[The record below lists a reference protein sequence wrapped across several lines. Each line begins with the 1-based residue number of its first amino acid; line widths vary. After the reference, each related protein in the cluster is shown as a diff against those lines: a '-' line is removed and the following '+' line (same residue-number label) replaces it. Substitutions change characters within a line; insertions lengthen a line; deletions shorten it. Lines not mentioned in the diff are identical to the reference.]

1 MPRRNNPIVRRLT
14 QGDQVVA
21 VHCCRFVD
29 VAEDAFDLGG
39 RFAGDQAG
47 FAAAVVAQAAGDF
60 LAVRTDA
67 GDGGAALEFAL
78 DRDYTDRQQAFA
90 AFQRVDCAGVQNQ
103 AAGQLQVVGQP
114 LFASGERRGLRDEQG
129 TDGFASGQAADR
141 IDFAAAGDGGVSAA
155 SGGAFCGDHLGDHA
169 AGADSG
175 AGAAGHRFERGVA
188 GGGFGDQGGVRVLA
202 RVGGVEAD
210 LVGQNDQRV
219 GFDQVGNQGAQRVV
233 VAELD
238 FVGDHRVVFV
248 DDRHDAEFEQGG
260 QRRAGVQVALAVGQV
275 VVGEQDLGG
284 VQAVLVEGGLV
295 GFDQSGLPD
304 GGGGLLFMNGFR
316 AAAPAQALDAAGDG
330 PGGNQYD
337 FLALLA
343 EGGDLPGPVA
353 DRSEVQ
359 AATVVGDE
367 RRADFDDEAFGVGKA
382 GLGHHSSVIDSLSS
396 VSSSGISGRSICSS

>member
-21 VHCCRFVD
+21 VHDFRFVD
-29 VAEDAFDLGG
+29 VAKDAFALGG

-47 FAAAVVAQAAGDF
+47 VAAAVVAQAAGDF
-60 LAVRTDA
+60 LAVRADA
-67 GDGGAALEFAL
+67 GAGSAAFEFTL
-78 DRDYTDRQQAFA
+78 DRDNADRQQAFA
-90 AFQRVDCAGVQNQ
+90 DFQRIDCAGVQNQ

-114 LFASGERRGLRDEQG
+114 LLAGGERRGLRDEQG
-129 TDGFASGQAADR
+129 TDGFASGQADDR

-188 GGGFGDQGGVRVLA
+188 GGGYGDQGGVRVLA

-210 LVGQNDQRV
+210 LVGQDDQRV
-219 GFDQVGNQGAQRVV
+219 GFDQVGDQSAQRVV

-248 DDRHDAEFEQGG
+248 DDRHDAEFEQGS
-260 QRRAGVQVALAVGQV
+260 QCRAGVQVALAVGQV
-275 VVGEQDLGG
+275 VVGEQNLGG

-295 GFDQSGLPD
+295 GFDQASLAD
-304 GGGGLLFMNGFR
+304 GGSSLLFMNGFR
-316 AAAPAQALDAAGDG
+316 AAAPAQAPYAAGDG
-330 PGGNQYD
+330 TGGNHDD
-337 FLALLA
+337 FLTLLA
-343 EGGDLPGPVA
+343 QEGDLACPVT
-353 DRSEVQ
+353 DGGEIE
-359 AATVVGDE
+359 AAPVVGDE
-367 RRADFDDEAFGVGKA
+367 RRAD
-382 GLGHHSSVIDSLSS
+382 L
-396 VSSSGISGRSICSS
+396 

>member
-39 RFAGDQAG
+39 RFAGDQAC

-67 GDGGAALEFAL
+67 GDGGAPLEFTL
-78 DRDYTDRQQAFA
+78 DCDNADRQQAFA
-90 AFQRVDCAGVQNQ
+90 AFQRIDCAGVQNQ

-114 LFASGERRGLRDEQG
+114 LLAGGERRGLRDEQR
-129 TDGFASGQAADR
+129 ADR
-141 IDFAAAGDGGVSAA
+141 FAGGKAGDWIDFAAAGDGGVGATP
-155 SGGAFCGDHLGDHA
+155 GGALCGNNLGDHA
-169 AGADSG
+169 AGADPG
-175 AGAAGHRFERGVA
+175 AGASGHRFERGVA
-188 GGGFGDQGGVRVLA
+188 GGGFGDQRGVRVLA
-202 RVGGVEAD
+202 RVGSVEAD
-210 LVGQNDQRV
+210 LVSQDDQRI

-233 VAELD
+233 VAKLD
-238 FVGDHRVVFV
+238 LIGDHRVVFV
-248 DDRHDAEFEQGG
+248 DDRHDTEFEQGG

-275 VVGEQDLGG
+275 VVGEQDLLG

-295 GFDQSGLPD
+295 GFDQSGLAD

-316 AAAPAQALDAAGDG
+316 AAAPAQALYAAGDG
-330 PGGNQYD
+330 TGGNDDD

-343 EGGDLPGPVA
+343 QEGDLACPVT
-353 DRSEVQ
+353 DGGEIE
-359 AATVVGDE
+359 AAPVVGDE
-367 RRADFDDEAFGVGKA
+367 RRADFD
-382 GLGHHSSVIDSLSS
+382 
-396 VSSSGISGRSICSS
+396 